1 MTGEYMKII
10 IGLFLCFVI
19 GAACRFFEVPV
30 PAPPALMG
38 ALLVVAISSG
48 YILTDRFLARR
59 PRTRFLGVG
68 PAESCKGD
76 SENKGDDTNG

>member
-59 PRTRFLGVG
+59 PRTRIFGAG
-68 PAESCKGD
+68 PAGSSKGD
-76 SENKGDDTNG
+76 SENKGG